1 MKTMKKILI
10 ISIFIA
16 LAFMTGCV
24 EKDVLSPEGK
34 LVDIRFDTPV
44 VNTLTKVHYGEI
56 GTPYSTDESFTVF
69 AVLHDIGFEGWS
81 TNATPYISGSE
92 FSYNSGHDD
101 NTVGSGGWISATA
114 YYWPFEGVLTFA
126 GYSPSNAHSSSPGYD
141 GDGKGQFSYGADGL
155 TITNF
160 SVNADASFH
169 QDVMYGKRVYNRT
182 TSTGGTNATYD
193 GVDMEF
199 QHTLASI
206 QFNIQLDK
214 QYGST
219 THFELKTIE
228 VCEVKYKGSF
238 KENIVETVPATYSSS
253 PAWVLEEDMTPQ
265 PYKAF
270 DRTSD
275 NMLNLDSNYKT
286 GISDNYITLDEIQG
300 QNDLIVM
307 PQVFNKG
314 GVVNYNSHIRLE
326 YVVTIGSSKFT
337 QEARIN
343 LKDLSEEW
351 LSGNRYIYNITIG
364 YDNITVGATSEWVDV
379 NVTPTIK

>member
-1 MKTMKKILI
+1 
-10 ISIFIA
+10 
-16 LAFMTGCV
+16 MTGCV

-69 AVLHDIGFEGWS
+69 AVLHDTGFEGWS

-126 GYSPSNAHSSSPGYD
+126 GYSPSSAHSPTPSGN
-141 GDGKGQFSYGADGL
+141 GDGKGKFTYGSDGL
-155 TITNF
+155 TVTDF
-160 SVNADASFH
+160 SVHSDASYQ
-169 QDVMYGKRVYNRT
+169 QDVMYGKRVYGKT
-182 TSTGGTNATYD
+182 TSTDGTNSNYD

-206 QFNIQLDK
+206 QFKVQLDK
-214 QYGST
+214 QYSST
-219 THFELKTIE
+219 THFNLKSIE
-228 VCEVKYKGSF
+228 ICEVKYKGTF
-238 KENIVETVPATYSSS
+238 KENIDETDPKTYSSS
-253 PAWVLEEDMTPQ
+253 PVWSVNNEDMTAL
-265 PYKAF
+265 PYIGF
-270 DRTSD
+270 YRNDD
-275 NMLNLDSNYKT
+275 DMLNLDSYYKA
-286 GISDNYITLDEIQG
+286 GMSDNYLTLDEIKG
-300 QNDLIVM
+300 QNDLILM

-314 GVVNYNSHIRLE
+314 SDINYNSHIRLE

-337 QEARIN
+337 QEARIY

-351 LSGNRYIYNITIG
+351 LLGNRYIYNITIG